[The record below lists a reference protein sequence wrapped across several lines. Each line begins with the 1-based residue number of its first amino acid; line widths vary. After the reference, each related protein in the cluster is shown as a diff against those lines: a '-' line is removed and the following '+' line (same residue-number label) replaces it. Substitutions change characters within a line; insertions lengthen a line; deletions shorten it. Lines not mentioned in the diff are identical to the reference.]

1 MTHCIAM
8 GGAAMGK
15 IPSLDMSR
23 AVRVVMM
30 RPHMRE
36 NLGLCAGC
44 DEEGQ
49 GDDHAQKSFHSWL
62 HYGFGTASRFC
73 VNLTKNPA
81 TSRRICNRILPRRA
95 HETTADK
102 DRRPGK

>member
-73 VNLTKNPA
+73 VNLT
-81 TSRRICNRILPRRA
+81 SRREKPTMTVRELQLRIL
-95 HETTADK
+95 TQSL
-102 DRRPGK
+102 